1 MHMTNDIDPFDDI
14 QCEELV
20 PEQWEGS
27 PEPEPLSDAELGQQ
41 WQGWKKENPSQAQ
54 LLEEIEAY
62 FNSLNR

>member
-27 PEPEPLSDAELGQQ
+27 PEPEPLSDAELEQQ
-41 WQGWKKENPSQAQ
+41 WQGWKKENPLQAQ